1 MVHNTP
7 RNSPP
12 PRPPDPHPPTSPPN
26 PQPQSLESIIV
37 AIVIDSSIVPRRKS
51 LGVVPV
57 LMGMGLMV
65 GVVEERDD
73 IVCGELRLC
82 HEQAR
87 PGRFGL
93 GCFIA
98 DVSTFV

>member
-12 PRPPDPHPPTSPPN
+12 PRTPDPQPPTSPPN

-57 LMGMGLMV
+57 LMV

-73 IVCGELRLC
+73 IALRRAASL
-82 HEQAR
+82 
-87 PGRFGL
+87 P
-93 GCFIA
+93 
-98 DVSTFV
+98 

>member
-12 PRPPDPHPPTSPPN
+12 PRPPDPQPPTSPPN

-73 IVCGELRLC
+73 IALVRRAASL
-82 HEQAR
+82 
-87 PGRFGL
+87 P
-93 GCFIA
+93 
-98 DVSTFV
+98 